1 LKILLG
7 LHHFQPE
14 YTGGVENRA
23 YRTARE
29 LIDRG
34 HDVQVVSVENTQ
46 QPASKDLFYKNE
58 IYRGVPVRRL
68 FFDLESAPNKR
79 IWEYDNRWIG
89 KHFLQLLRAETPD
102 LLHLMSGYLIT
113 ASPLRAAQTLDIP
126 TVVSLTDF
134 WFLCPRITMLRSN
147 GELSSLPIE
156 ASRCVR
162 CLREEKRRYR
172 WPGKA
177 LPNLSDFYWRL
188 QTEEV
193 SEIEKRLSFLRESL
207 NQADKLISPSKF
219 LRSMYIQAGVDPER
233 IDFSRQGR
241 GFHHLSA
248 RELRKHSSD
257 KLRLAYIGQ
266 IVEHKGIHVLIKAL
280 SIIKSNDIKLNV
292 YGDLNTSEKYAKEL
306 IKKAA
311 VDLRIEFC
319 GRFQPDDL
327 PMIHESIDVLIIPS
341 VWYEN
346 SPNVILEAFALKTP
360 VIASNLGGMAELID
374 DGQNGFVFEV
384 GDAEHLAEK
393 IKELINHPE
402 RLASLQEGILPLRS
416 QRAEIDDLETIY
428 RNVCV
433 KE

>member
-1 LKILLG
+1 MKICLG
-7 LHHFQPE
+7 LHHFPPE
-14 YTGGVENRA
+14 YTGGAENRA

-34 HDVQVVSVENTQ
+34 HDVQVVSVENIQ
-46 QPASKDLFYKNE
+46 QPASMDLYYKNE
-58 IYRGVPVRRL
+58 IYRGVPIRRL

-89 KHFLQLLRAETPD
+89 EHFLQLMRTEAPD
-102 LLHLMSGYLIT
+102 LFHLMSGYLIT
-113 ASPLRAAQTLDIP
+113 ASPLRIAQSLKIP

-147 GELSSLPIE
+147 GEISTLPIE

-162 CLREEKRRYR
+162 CLHEEKRRYR
-172 WPGKA
+172 WPGKVF
-177 LPNLSDFYWRL
+177 PSLSDFYWRL
-188 QTEEV
+188 RTGEV
-193 SEIEKRLSFLRESL
+193 SEIEKRQSFLIETL
-207 NQADKLISPSKF
+207 NQTNKLISPSKF
-219 LRSMYIQAGVDPER
+219 LRSVYIEAGVDPER
-233 IDFSRQGR
+233 IDFSRQGCD
-241 GFHHLSA
+241 FLHLSD
-248 RELRKHSSD
+248 RELSKTYSD
-257 KLRLAYIGQ
+257 KLRLAYIGG
-266 IVEHKGIHVLIKAL
+266 ITEHKGLHVLIEAL
-280 SIIKSNDIKLNV
+280 SYIKNDDIDVKIYGNLNV
-292 YGDLNTSEKYAKEL
+292 AERYSRKL
-306 IKKAA
+306 INSA
-311 VDLRIEFC
+311 VNDRRIEFC

-327 PMIHESIDVLIIPS
+327 SKIHESIDVLIVPS

-360 VIASNLGGMAELID
+360 VIASNLGGMAELIV

-402 RLASLQEGILPLRS
+402 ILASLQDGILPLRS
-416 QRAEIDDLETIY
+416 QRTEIDDLETIY
-428 RNVCV
+428 CNVCV

>member
-7 LHHFQPE
+7 LHHFPPD
-14 YTGGVENRA
+14 YTGGAEYRA

-34 HDVQVVSVENTQ
+34 HDVQVVSVENIQ
-46 QPASKDLFYKNE
+46 QPARTDLFCKNE
-58 IYRGVPVRRL
+58 IYRGVPIRRL
-68 FFDLESAPNKR
+68 FFDLESAPQKR

-89 KHFLQLLRAETPD
+89 EHFLKLMRTEAPD

-113 ASPLRAAQTLDIP
+113 ASPLRAAQTLNIP
-126 TVVSLTDF
+126 TVISLTDF

-147 GELSSLPIE
+147 RELSTLPLD

-177 LPNLSDFYWRL
+177 FPRLSDFYWRL
-188 QTEEV
+188 QAGEV
-193 SEIEKRLSFLRESL
+193 SEIEKRLSYLTESL
-207 NQADKLISPSKF
+207 NQAGKLISPSRF
-219 LRSMYIQAGVDPER
+219 LRSMYIKAGVDPER
-233 IDFSRQGR
+233 IGFSRQGR
-241 GFHHLSA
+241 DFQDLSG
-248 RELRKHSSD
+248 RELRKSSSD

-266 IVEHKGIHVLIKAL
+266 IVDHKGIHVLIEAL
-280 SIIKSNDIKLNV
+280 STIRNEEISLKI
-292 YGDLNTSEKYAKEL
+292 YGDTTSATRYTKAIK
-306 IKKAA
+306 KKAA
-311 VDLRIEFC
+311 SDRRIEFC

-327 PMIHESIDVLIIPS
+327 LKIHQSIDVLIVPS

-346 SPNVILEAFALKTP
+346 SPNVILEAFAYKTP
-360 VIASNLGGMAELID
+360 VIATNLGGMAELIK

-384 GDAEHLAEK
+384 GDAKHLAEK
-393 IKELINHPE
+393 IEELINHPE
-402 RLASLQEGILPLRS
+402 ILASLQDGILPPRSLRE
-416 QRAEIDDLETIY
+416 EIDDLEMIY
-428 RNVCV
+428 RNVCD

>member
-1 LKILLG
+1 MKILFG
-7 LHHFQPE
+7 LHHFPPE
-14 YTGGVENRA
+14 YTGGAEYRA

-29 LIDRG
+29 LINRG
-34 HDVQVVSVENTQ
+34 HDVQVVSVENIQ
-46 QPASKDLFYKNE
+46 QPASTDLFCKNE
-58 IYRGVPVRRL
+58 IYRGVPIQRL

-79 IWEYDNRWIG
+79 IWGYDNRWIG
-89 KHFLQLLRAETPD
+89 EHFLQLMRTEAPD

-147 GELSSLPIE
+147 GELSTLPLE

-162 CLREEKRRYR
+162 CLREEKRRFR
-172 WPGKA
+172 WPGKMF
-177 LPNLSDFYWRL
+177 PRLSDFYWGL
-188 QTEEV
+188 LTGEI
-193 SEIEKRLSFLRESL
+193 SELEKRLSFLRESL
-207 NQADKLISPSKF
+207 NQTDKLISPSKF
-219 LRSMYIQAGVDPER
+219 LQSMYIKAGVDSER

-241 GFHHLSA
+241 DFHHLSG
-248 RELRKHSSD
+248 RELSKSSSD

-266 IVEHKGIHVLIKAL
+266 IVEHKGIHVIVEAL
-280 SIIKSNDIKLNV
+280 SIIKSNDIELKV
-292 YGDLNTSEKYAKEL
+292 YGDLNTSERYAKEL
-306 IKKAA
+306 IKIAA
-311 VDLRIEFC
+311 ADLRIEFC

-327 PMIHESIDVLIIPS
+327 LKIHQSIDVLIVPS

-346 SPNVILEAFALKTP
+346 SPNVILEAFAHKTP
-360 VIASNLGGMAELID
+360 VIATNLGGMAELIE

-393 IKELINHPE
+393 IEELINHPE
-402 RLASLQEGILPLRS
+402 ILASLQDGIVSP
-416 QRAEIDDLETIY
+416 RALSEEIDDLETIY
-428 RNVCV
+428 RNVCE